1 MFVGLL
7 AIVNSTFDSSLTSGA
22 IDDMATYFDVV
33 SDVQLV
39 LPVSVYLLGY
49 VVGPLFWSPLSEV
62 YGRRPVLIGSFSL
75 FVVFTLA
82 CALAPSW
89 STFLF
94 FRWLCGTF
102 ASSALTVVGGM
113 YADIWDQPLQ
123 RGRAMALFLAVSPPS
138 VSP

>member
-7 AIVNSTFDSSLTSGA
+7 AIFNSTFDSSLTSGA
-22 IDDMATYFDVV
+22 IEDIAACFGVK
-33 SDVQLV
+33 SEVQLV

-62 YGRRPVLIGSFSL
+62 YGRRPVLVGSFSL
-75 FVVFTLA
+75 FVVFTAA
-82 CALAPSW
+82 CALAPTW
-89 STFLF
+89 ATFLF

-113 YADIWDQPLQ
+113 YADIYDDPIQ
-123 RGRAMALFLAVSPPS
+123 RGRAMALFLAVSCWDWF
-138 VSP
+138 